1 MTYYD
6 NILPRIL
13 LGYDPAEDDKEE
25 VVHEMDEDDLM
36 EYQNSMQY
44 S

>member
-1 MTYYD
+1 MTNYD
-6 NILPRIL
+6 NILPRLL
-13 LGYDPAEDDKEE
+13 LGYDPTEDDEEE
-25 VVHEMDEDDLM
+25 VVHLMDEDDLM